1 MQETLEHIAHLVKT
15 HGRRGELVAEPV
27 RGLPPLL
34 VRGMEVAVLP
44 PRLKGPRWLD
54 VANVSGGGPSQ
65 LVAFEGVDDME
76 DAESLIGREVLVRAS
91 DLPRDL
97 YLEAAGLLVGRDVT
111 DVTMGELGIVT
122 DVMGGPAQDVLVI
135 EGPWGEVLLP
145 VVPEIVREV
154 PSRGAIVVEARRG
167 SVGGGAS

>member
-1 MQETLEHIAHLVKT
+1 MST
-15 HGRRGELVAEPV
+15 PV
-27 RGLPPLL
+27 CLPCICGQPGCFS
-34 VRGMEVAVLP
+34 V
-44 PRLKGPRWLD
+44 
-54 VANVSGGGPSQ
+54 
-65 LVAFEGVDDME
+65 
-76 DAESLIGREVLVRAS
+76 
-91 DLPRDL
+91 
-97 YLEAAGLLVGRDVT
+97 VGRDVT

-154 PSRGAIVVEARRG
+154 PSRGAIVVEAPRG